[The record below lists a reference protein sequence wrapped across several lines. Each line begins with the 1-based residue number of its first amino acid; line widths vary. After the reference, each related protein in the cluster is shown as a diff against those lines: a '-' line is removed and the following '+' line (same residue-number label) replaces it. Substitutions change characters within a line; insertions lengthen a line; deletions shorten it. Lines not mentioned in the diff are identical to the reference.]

1 MINQKIKEIVLT
13 KSTVR
18 RCIDYFRSNLPR
30 ESVVFGFGKA
40 IEKQDGTIVIATSP
54 VFPRDTDYESRS
66 ESRCS
71 VSLEFMAREFP
82 KHSKKAEKA
91 VVSWH
96 AHPID
101 GLSRMDENAHM
112 EMLKG
117 YSHILT
123 GYYHCGKFE
132 FFKHDGGFK
141 KVEHRIVDMRFYDR
155 QMRAF
160 GLDAQFK
167 LITTHVALIGC
178 GGAAQLAYL
187 LAQEG
192 IGKLTL
198 IDPDSWDKTSLGRV
212 WIPRSQVGM
221 NKAESLMKLVKRWRS
236 TEVKAFPCAVEDLPR
251 EALEDVDVLVAM
263 TDTFKSRINVNRLA
277 VDMKKPAVFGGAEI
291 RAKKNKIESMI
302 GECIVYL
309 PDKTP
314 CYECNLKVDPRQ
326 AMRESMDKKIW
337 RRFARKY
344 GLPADSAPAPS
355 LANLNNIIVSLI
367 SDEIMKI
374 VTAYAETIHY
384 QYWDHLKRKLIVVT
398 AEKNTECPAC
408 GSIQPAEVKESD
420 LISTEEALGKGAGD

>member
-1 MINQKIKEIVLT
+1 MTNQNIKEIVLT
-13 KSTVR
+13 RSMER

-30 ESVVFGFGKA
+30 ESVAFGFGKA
-40 IEKQDGTIVIATSP
+40 IEKPNGTIVIAASP
-54 VFPRDTDYESRS
+54 VFPQNTDYESRS
-66 ESRCS
+66 ETRCS

-82 KHSKKAEKA
+82 KHSKKAEMA
-91 VVSWH
+91 VFSWH

-101 GLSRMDENAHM
+101 GLSSVDERAHM

-123 GYYHCGKFE
+123 GYYHGGKFE
-132 FFKHDGGFK
+132 FFKHNGGFK
-141 KVEHRIVDMRFYDR
+141 KVEHRVVDTKFYDR
-155 QMRAF
+155 QIRAF

-167 LITTHVALIGC
+167 LVTTHVALVGC

-198 IDPDSWDKTSLGRV
+198 IDPDSWDKTSLNRV
-212 WIPRSQVGM
+212 WIPRTHVRR
-221 NKAESLMKLVKRWRS
+221 NKAESLMKLIKRWRS
-236 TEVKAFPCAVEDLPR
+236 TEVTAFPCAVEDLPQGT
-251 EALEDVDVLVAM
+251 LEDVDILVAM

-277 VDMKKPAVFGGAEI
+277 VDMKKPAVFGGVEI
-291 RAKKNKIESMI
+291 GAKKNKIEGMI

-314 CYECNLKVDPRQ
+314 CYECNLRVDPKR
-326 AMRESMDKKIW
+326 AMRESMDKKLW

-355 LANLNNIIVSLI
+355 LANLNNIIVSLM

-374 VTAYAETIHY
+374 VTGYPEPIHY

-398 AEKNTECPAC
+398 AEKNAECPAC
-408 GSIQPAEVKESD
+408 GSIRPAEVKESD
-420 LISTEEALGKGAGD
+420 FISTEEALSKGG